1 MRAWYLKTCT
11 DPNSRPS
18 TPVDPTYA
26 HASCPAPKTELPQE
40 RELQGARSPPRTSS
54 VAGTQVAGTS
64 LPSRAGTQPQTAL
77 RASFQRRSLSRFALL
92 GILYLRP
99 S

>member
-1 MRAWYLKTCT
+1 MNPVILHVSAWFALIIS
-11 DPNSRPS
+11 SR
-18 TPVDPTYA
+18 T
-26 HASCPAPKTELPQE
+26 CPAPKTELPQE
-40 RELQGARSPPRTSS
+40 RELQGARSAPGTSS

-77 RASFQRRSLSRFALL
+77 RASFQRRSLSLMALL